1 MPVSSSQ
8 YEAAMVKPDSNGSL
22 LLPKRTGP
30 KTLVPSSWLDRT
42 VLLIDLGV
50 GEYVENYTLDLTKD
64 LG

>member
-8 YEAAMVKPDSNGSL
+8 YEAAMVKPDSNGSP

-30 KTLVPSSWLDRT
+30 KTLVSSSWLDRT
-42 VLLIDLGV
+42 VLLIDLGL

-64 LG
+64 PG

>member
-8 YEAAMVKPDSNGSL
+8 YEAAMEKPDSNGSP